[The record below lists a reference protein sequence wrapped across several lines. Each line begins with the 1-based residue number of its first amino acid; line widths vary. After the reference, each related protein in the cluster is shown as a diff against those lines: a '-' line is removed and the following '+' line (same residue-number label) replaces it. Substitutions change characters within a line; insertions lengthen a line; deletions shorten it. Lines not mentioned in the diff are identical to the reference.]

1 MNGILSQI
9 MNNMLGGRF
18 KQQMDMFNQ
27 MMNGKNTQQQM
38 QTIINMAKNR
48 GFDVNK
54 KIFSEQDLQA
64 IGINI
69 PRKSDFN
76 YSSQQNASS
85 DLV

>member
-1 MNGILSQI
+1 MNGFLSQI
-9 MNNMLGGRF
+9 MNNILGGRF
-18 KQQMDMFNQ
+18 KREIDMFNQ
-27 MMNGKNTQQQM
+27 MMNGKNPQQQF
-38 QTIINMAKNR
+38 QTIFNMAKNR

-76 YSSQQNASS
+76 NSSPQAG

>member
-1 MNGILSQI
+1 MNGLLNQI

-27 MMNGKNTQQQM
+27 MMNGKNPQQQF
-38 QTIINMAKNR
+38 QTIFNMAKSR

-54 KIFSEQDLQA
+54 KIFSDQDLQA

-76 YSSQQNASS
+76 NSSQQTS
-85 DLV
+85 DLF

>member
-1 MNGILSQI
+1 MNAFLNQI
-9 MNNMLGGRF
+9 VNNMLGGRF
-18 KQQMDMFNQ
+18 KQQIDMFNQ
-27 MMNGKNTQQQM
+27 MMNGKNPQQQF
-38 QTIINMAKNR
+38 QTIFNMAKSR

-76 YSSQQNASS
+76 NSSQNAS

>member
-1 MNGILSQI
+1 MNGLLNQI

-18 KQQMDMFNQ
+18 KQQMDMYNQ
-27 MMNGKNTQQQM
+27 MMNGKNPQQQM
-38 QTIINMAKNR
+38 QTIMNMAKNR
-48 GFDVNK
+48 NFDVNK

-64 IGINI
+64 LGINI

-76 YSSQQNASS
+76 SSQRQATG

>member
-1 MNGILSQI
+1 MNGFLSQI

-18 KQQMDMFNQ
+18 KKEIDMFNQ
-27 MMNGKNTQQQM
+27 MMNGKNPQQQF
-38 QTIINMAKNR
+38 QTIFNMEKSR

-76 YSSQQNASS
+76 NSSPQAG

>member
-1 MNGILSQI
+1 MNGVLSQI
-9 MNNMLGGRF
+9 MNNILGGRF
-18 KQQMDMFNQ
+18 KQQIDMFNQ
-27 MMNGKNTQQQM
+27 MMSGKNPQQQF
-38 QTIINMAKNR
+38 QTIFNMAKSR

-76 YSSQQNASS
+76 NSSQNAS

>member
-1 MNGILSQI
+1 MNGFINQI
-9 MNNMLGGRF
+9 MSNMLGGRF

-27 MMNGKNTQQQM
+27 MMNGKNPQQQM
-38 QTIINMAKNR
+38 QTIMNMAKNR
-48 GFDVNK
+48 NFDVNK

-64 IGINI
+64 LGINI

-76 YSSQQNASS
+76 SSRQAG